1 MGEERSPGFG
11 TRAVHSGGG
20 HETPAGE
27 FRPSVFPIYAAS
39 AFYYPTQA
47 DLDAVFSGEK
57 PGFVYTRN
65 ANPTVAALERAVA
78 DLEGGAAAVAFGSG
92 MAAVHGALLALEL
105 APGDRLLVA
114 RDLYG
119 ATRDLLLSFFEPMG
133 VGIKFADLTD
143 LEKARALLAADRPK
157 GLFFEVV
164 TNPVLRVLDVP
175 ALAALGRRYG
185 AKVVV
190 DATFATPYLYRP
202 LAAGADLVVHSAT
215 KYLAGH
221 GDVMGGL
228 VVTGPDLE
236 PGLRT
241 IVRLVG
247 SVLGPFEAWLILRGI
262 RTLHLRLERHCANAA
277 RVADWLAAHPKI
289 GRVYYPGRSD
299 HPDHAVARRL
309 FGDRFG
315 GMVAFELKDATRDRT
330 MRFIDGLRL
339 CRPAP
344 TLGDVFTEVLYPPIS
359 SHRYLGPEERRKL
372 GITDGLVRMS
382 VGIEDPEDIIADLD
396 QALAKA

>member
-1 MGEERSPGFG
+1 MGEDRPPGFG

-20 HETPAGE
+20 HETPAGD

-47 DLDAVFSGEK
+47 DLDAVFAGEK
-57 PGFVYTRN
+57 AGFVYTRN

-78 DLEGGAAAVAFGSG
+78 DLEGGSAAVAFGSG
-92 MAAVHGALLALEL
+92 MAAVHAALLALEL

-119 ATRDLLLSFFEPMG
+119 ATRDLLLTFFGPMG
-133 VGIKFADLTD
+133 VQLRFADLTD
-143 LEKARALLAADRPK
+143 LETAGALLAADRPK

-175 ALAALGRRYG
+175 ALVRLGHACG
-185 AKVVV
+185 ARVVV
-190 DATFATPYLYRP
+190 DATFVTPYVYRP
-202 LAAGADLVVHSAT
+202 LTAGADLVVHSAT
-215 KYLAGH
+215 KYFAGH
-221 GDVMGGL
+221 GDVMGGV
-228 VVTGPDLE
+228 VVTGPEFE
-236 PGLRT
+236 PALRT

-277 RVADWLAAHPKI
+277 RVAEWLAVHPKV
-289 GRVYYPGRSD
+289 GRVYYPGRPD

-315 GMVAFELKDATRDRT
+315 GMVAFELRDGTRDRA
-330 MRFIDGLRL
+330 MRFIDSLRL

-344 TLGDVFTEVLYPPIS
+344 TLGDVFSEVLYPPIS
-359 SHRYLGPEERRKL
+359 SHRYLSPAERQAL
-372 GITDGLVRMS
+372 GITDGLVRLS
-382 VGIEDPEDIIADLD
+382 VGIEDPEDIIADLE
-396 QALAKA
+396 QALARA

>member
-1 MGEERSPGFG
+1 MGEERPPGFG

-57 PGFVYTRN
+57 PGFVYSRN

-119 ATRDLLLSFFEPMG
+119 ATRDLLLSFFAPMG

-143 LEKARALLAADRPK
+143 LENAEALLAAERPK

-175 ALAALGRRYG
+175 ALAALGRKYG
-185 AKVVV
+185 ARVVV

-221 GDVMGGL
+221 GDVMGGV
-228 VVTGPDLE
+228 VVTGPELE
-236 PGLRT
+236 PALRT

-289 GRVYYPGRSD
+289 GRVYYPGRPD

-315 GMVAFELKDATRDRT
+315 GMVAFELKDGARERT
-330 MRFIDGLRL
+330 MRFIDRLRL

-359 SHRYLGPEERRKL
+359 SHRYLGPEERKRL

-382 VGIEDPEDIIADLD
+382 VGIEDAEDIIADLG
-396 QALAKA
+396 QALAGL

>member
-1 MGEERSPGFG
+1 MAEDRSPGFG

-20 HETPAGE
+20 QETPVGD

-47 DLDAVFSGEK
+47 ELDAVFAGER

-78 DLEGGAAAVAFGSG
+78 DLEGGVAAVAFGSG

-105 APGDRLLVA
+105 SPGDRLLAA

-119 ATRDLLLSFFEPMG
+119 ATRDLLLTFFAPMG
-133 VGIKFADLTD
+133 VQVRFADLTD
-143 LEKARALLAADRPK
+143 LANAEKLLAAQRPK
-157 GLFFEVV
+157 GIFFEVV

-175 ALAALGRRYG
+175 ALAGLGRRYG
-185 AKVVV
+185 ARVIV
-190 DATFATPYLYRP
+190 DATFVSPYLHRP
-202 LAAGADLVVHSAT
+202 LGAGADLVVHSAT
-215 KYLAGH
+215 KYLGGH

-228 VVTGPDLE
+228 VVAGGELE
-236 PGLRT
+236 PALRT

-262 RTLHLRLERHCANAA
+262 RTLHLRMERHCANAA
-277 RVADWLAAHPKI
+277 RVAEWLGAHPKI
-289 GRVYYPGRSD
+289 GRVYYPGRPE
-299 HPDHAVARRL
+299 HPDHRVARKL

-315 GMVAFELKDATRDRT
+315 GMVAFELRDGTRERA
-330 MRFIDGLRL
+330 MGFIDRLRL

-359 SHRYLGPEERRKL
+359 SHRYLGPEERRSL
-372 GITDGLVRMS
+372 GITDGLIRMS
-382 VGIEDPEDIIADLD
+382 VGIEDPEDIIADLE
-396 QALAKA
+396 QALAKI